1 MNLFKMVQAQ
11 FDQNAKK
18 LNLNPA
24 LRAFMREPERQ
35 LQFTIPVDMDDGT
48 TKTFT
53 GFRIQ
58 HSSARGP
65 AKGGIRFAEDE
76 TIDMVRSLATM
87 MTWKCAVVDIHL
99 GGSKGGVIFNPRE
112 LSDRGTDN

>member
-1 MNLFKMVQAQ
+1 MVQAQ

-18 LNLNPA
+18 LNLDPA

-58 HSSARGP
+58 HSSARDP
-65 AKGGIRFAEDE
+65 QRAEFVLLKIE

-87 MTWKCAVVDIHL
+87 MTWECAVVDIPL